1 MCQNI
6 AAITSS
12 RAAVGS
18 FQSMPFAFRH
28 HRTSNSPKQH
38 ATPRSSTQLP
48 EAAPT
53 PRSGTNSPKRHQL
66 PEAAPTPRSGTN
78 SPKRHQFSGHNANH
92 HQERAIDF
100 PSIKPE
106 EQSAGPRPYFA
117 FVSKSDSERQPP
129 DSTRARH
136 TLNGLTT
143 PSCRAINPNSG
154 IRILRSVRWAGP
166 SLPEAGPSLPEAGP
180 SLPEAGP
187 SLPEADDS

>member
-1 MCQNI
+1 VPKYCGNHLFPCCRRLVSI
-6 AAITSS
+6 D
-12 RAAVGS
+12 
-18 FQSMPFAFRH
+18 AFRVPPPQNQQLPEAA
-28 HRTSNSPKQH
+28 RNSPKQH
-38 ATPRSSTQLP
+38 ATPRSS
-48 EAAPT
+48 
-53 PRSGTNSPKRHQL
+53 
-66 PEAAPTPRSGTN
+66 TN